1 MAAKKTPRKK
11 STAKSGGKSLVKK
24 ATASASKVSRNTKK
38 VARGAQNVGRMVST
52 VGRLVEAGGAAAE
65 DLVVE
70 VESRSRKGS
79 RKSPMSAGRAKKK
92 SPRKR

>member
-11 STAKSGGKSLVKK
+11 SATKSGGKSLAKK
-24 ATASASKVSRNTKK
+24 ATAAASKVSRNTKK
-38 VARGAQNVGRMVST
+38 VARGAQNVGKIVST

-70 VESRSRKGS
+70 VESRSRKASG
-79 RKSPMSAGRAKKK
+79 KSKSVGRATKK
-92 SPRKR
+92 SPRKG

>member
-11 STAKSGGKSLVKK
+11 STTKLGGKSLAKK
-24 ATASASKVSRNTKK
+24 ATAAASKVSRNTKK
-38 VARGAQNVGRMVST
+38 VARGAQNVGRIVST
-52 VGRLVEAGGAAAE
+52 VGRLDEAGGAAAE

-79 RKSPMSAGRAKKK
+79 AKSPKSGGRPKKK
-92 SPRKR
+92 SPRKG

>member
-1 MAAKKTPRKK
+1 M
-11 STAKSGGKSLVKK
+11 
-24 ATASASKVSRNTKK
+24 
-38 VARGAQNVGRMVST
+38 GRIVST

-79 RKSPMSAGRAKKK
+79 AKSPKSGGRPKKK
-92 SPRKR
+92 SPRKG

>member
-11 STAKSGGKSLVKK
+11 STAKLGGKSLAKK
-24 ATASASKVSRNTKK
+24 ATAAASKVSRNTKK
-38 VARGAQNVGRMVST
+38 VARGAQDVGTIVST

-70 VESRSRKGS
+70 VESRSRKAS
-79 RKSPMSAGRAKKK
+79 RKSPTSAGRAKKK
-92 SPRKR
+92 SSRKR

>member
-1 MAAKKTPRKK
+1 M
-11 STAKSGGKSLVKK
+11 
-24 ATASASKVSRNTKK
+24 
-38 VARGAQNVGRMVST
+38 GRIVST

-70 VESRSRKGS
+70 VESSSRKGS
-79 RKSPMSAGRAKKK
+79 GKPPKSAGRAKKK